1 MPKTKKEAAKGETPE
16 EHKKKHSKK
25 TAELAKELS
34 EKEQKEKEEAF
45 AEMLKKEAAPS
56 DEEVP
61 EGDEPGH
68 GEECEHCRRYG

>member
-1 MPKTKKEAAKGETPE
+1 MPDQKEEMKEETPS
-16 EHKKKHSKK
+16 EHKKKHAGKTKK
-25 TAELAKELS
+25 MFDELK

-45 AEMLKKEAAPS
+45 SEMLKKEAAPS

-68 GEECEHCRRYG
+68 GEECEHCRKYG

>member
-1 MPKTKKEAAKGETPE
+1 MPAQKEEMQEETPS

-25 TAELAKELS
+25 SSKLVKEIS
-34 EKEQKEKEEAF
+34 EKEQTEKEETF
-45 AEMLKKEAAPS
+45 LEMLKKQSAPS

-68 GEECEHCRRYG
+68 GEECEHCVKYG